1 LHTSKETVEAPRGIA
16 LDAAA
21 LRAFAHPLRVRM
33 YTLLEDCGPATASQL
48 AAEVGES
55 SGSTSY
61 HLRQLARH
69 GLIQDMPDRG
79 KGKER
84 WWRTNPAGFSFNG
97 DAFRRDPSTAAAAE
111 VLLAEV
117 FRRRVDDLSR
127 WLEESRTT
135 PQDWVQ
141 ASVGDRH
148 QLTLTR
154 PELAQLVEDVLSLLE
169 RYRVRSAAHRGED
182 VSTDHR
188 PAPEEEPASPGE
200 TARVV
205 VHFDAFPVGLGQ

>member
-1 LHTSKETVEAPRGIA
+1 
-16 LDAAA
+16 
-21 LRAFAHPLRVRM
+21 M
-33 YTLLEDCGPATASQL
+33 YNLLEDSGPATSSQL
-48 AAEVGES
+48 AAQVGES

-69 GLIQDMPDRG
+69 GLIQDVPERG

-97 DAFRRDPSTAAAAE
+97 DVFRRDSSTAAAAE

-117 FRRRVDDLSR
+117 FRRRVDDIER
-127 WLEESRTT
+127 WLQESRAT

-141 ASVGDRH
+141 ASIDNRH

-154 PELAQLVEDVLSLLE
+154 PELAELVGEVLTVLE
-169 RYRVRSAAHRGED
+169 RYRVRSVARGGDLD
-182 VSTDHR
+182 VVDSDPSTSGDQ
-188 PAPEEEPASPGE
+188 PTTSDD

-205 VHFDAFPVGLGQ
+205 VHFDAFPVGLGR